1 MIEAV
6 TELKRLRALV
16 RSWKKQ
22 GLRVALV
29 PTMGNL
35 HEGHFTLVRQ
45 ARRHADKVV
54 ASVFVNPT
62 QFGPNEDFD
71 RYPRTPQADV
81 EGLTAAGCDLAWM
94 PSVEQMYPLGVDMTT
109 RICVPG
115 TVAAVL
121 EGASRPGHFDGVCT
135 VVSRLFNQVTPDV
148 ALFGKKDYQQLAV
161 IRQLVAELQFPLE
174 IIGAEIVREDD
185 GLARSSRN
193 QYLDEAARAAAPQLH
208 RVLREMRAAC
218 AAGLPREL
226 VEQSAAAALA
236 DAGFVVDY
244 AVVRQRDLAEPA
256 DDQPDDQPGERVALL
271 AARIGN
277 TRLIDNLEF

>member
-81 EGLTAAGCDLAWM
+81 EGLAAAGCDLAWM

-174 IIGAEIVREDD
+174 IIGVEIVREDD

-256 DDQPDDQPGERVALL
+256 DDQPGERVALL
-271 AARIGN
+271 AARIGS

>member
-1 MIEAV
+1 MIETV
-6 TELKRLRALV
+6 TELPRLRALV

-35 HEGHFTLVRQ
+35 HEGHFSLVRQ
-45 ARRHADKVV
+45 ARQHADKVV

-62 QFGPNEDFD
+62 QFGPNEDFE
-71 RYPRTPQADV
+71 RYPRTPQADI
-81 EGLTAAGCDLAWM
+81 EGLDAAGCDVAWM
-94 PSVEQMYPLGVDMTT
+94 PTVEQMYPLGVAMTT
-109 RICVPG
+109 RMTVPG
-115 TVAAVL
+115 PVTAVL

-161 IRQLVAELQFPLE
+161 IRQLVAELQFPLQV
-174 IIGAEIVREDD
+174 IGAEIVRETD

-193 QYLDEAARAAAPQLH
+193 QYLNEVERAAAPQLH

-218 AAGLPREL
+218 AAGLPRQL
-226 VEQSAAAALA
+226 VEQSAAEVLA
-236 DAGFVVDY
+236 EAGFAVDY
-244 AVVRQRDLAEPA
+244 AVVRQRDLSEPE
-256 DDQPDDQPGERVALL
+256 DGQSGERVALL
-271 AARIGN
+271 AARIGS
-277 TRLIDNLEF
+277 TRLIDNIEF

>member
-1 MIEAV
+1 MIETV
-6 TELKRLRALV
+6 TQLKRLRALV
-16 RSWKKQ
+16 RSWKKA
-22 GLRVALV
+22 GLKVALV

-71 RYPRTPQADV
+71 RYPRTPEADAA
-81 EGLTAAGCDLAWM
+81 GLEAAGCDVAWM
-94 PSVEQMYPLGVDMTT
+94 PGVEEMYPLGLAHTT
-109 RICVPG
+109 TVSVAG
-115 TVAAVL
+115 EVAAVL
-121 EGASRPGHFDGVCT
+121 EGARRPGHFDGVCT

-161 IRQLVAELQFPLE
+161 IRQLVAELQFPLD
-174 IIGAEIVREDD
+174 IIGVDIVREDG

-193 QYLDEAARAAAPQLH
+193 QYLSEADREAAPQLY

-218 AAGLPREL
+218 AAGLPRDL
-226 VEQSAAAALA
+226 VEQSAVAALVE
-236 DAGFVVDY
+236 AGFDVDY
-244 AVVRQRDLAEPA
+244 AVVRNRDLSEPA
-256 DDQPDDQPGERVALL
+256 DVAVVGESVALL
-271 AARIGN
+271 AARIGT

>member
-1 MIEAV
+1 MIETV
-6 TELKRLRALV
+6 TEIKRLRALV
-16 RSWKKQ
+16 RSWKKE
-22 GLRVALV
+22 GKRVALV

-81 EGLTAAGCDLAWM
+81 EGLAAAGCDLAWM

-109 RICVPG
+109 RISVPG
-115 TVAAVL
+115 TVTAVL

-135 VVSRLFNQVTPDV
+135 VVTRLFNQVTPDV

-174 IIGAEIVREDD
+174 VIGAEIVREDD

-193 QYLDEAARAAAPQLH
+193 QYLSEAERAAAPQLH

-226 VEQSAAAALA
+226 VEQSAAAALGE
-236 DAGFVVDY
+236 AGFVVDY
-244 AVVRQRDLAEPA
+244 AVVRQRDLAEPVDGQA
-256 DDQPDDQPGERVALL
+256 GERVALL
-271 AARIGN
+271 AARIGS

>member
-6 TELKRLRALV
+6 TEIKRLRALV
-16 RSWKKQ
+16 RSWKKE
-22 GLRVALV
+22 GKRVALM

-81 EGLTAAGCDLAWM
+81 EGLAAAGCDLAWM
-94 PSVEQMYPLGVDMTT
+94 PSVAQMYPLGVEMTT
-109 RICVPG
+109 RVSVPG

-148 ALFGKKDYQQLAV
+148 AVFGKKDYQQLAV
-161 IRQLVAELQFPLE
+161 IRQLVAEMQFPLD
-174 IIGAEIVREDD
+174 IVGAEIVREDD

-193 QYLDEAARAAAPQLH
+193 QYLDEAARAAAPQLY

-226 VEQSAAAALA
+226 VEQSASAALT

-256 DDQPDDQPGERVALL
+256 DDVPGERVALL
-271 AARIGN
+271 AARIGS

>member
-1 MIEAV
+1 MIETV
-6 TELKRLRALV
+6 TQLKRLRALV
-16 RSWKKQ
+16 RSWKKD
-22 GLRVALV
+22 GLKVALV

-71 RYPRTPQADV
+71 RYPRTPQADAA
-81 EGLTAAGCDLAWM
+81 GLEAAGCDVAWM
-94 PSVEQMYPLGVDMTT
+94 PAVEQMYPLGIELATT
-109 RICVPG
+109 VSVPG
-115 TVAAVL
+115 VVTSVL

-161 IRQLVAELQFPLE
+161 IRQMVAELQFPLE
-174 IIGAEIVREDD
+174 IIGVDIVREAD

-193 QYLDEAARAAAPQLH
+193 QYLGEVERAAAPQLH

-218 AAGLPREL
+218 AAGLPREV
-226 VEQSAAAALA
+226 VEASAAAALT
-236 DAGFVVDY
+236 DAGFSVDY
-244 AVVRQRDLAEPA
+244 AVVRKRDFSLPEDGQA
-256 DDQPDDQPGERVALL
+256 DERVALL
-271 AARIGN
+271 AARIGA

>member
-1 MIEAV
+1 MIETV
-6 TELKRLRALV
+6 TEIKRLRALV
-16 RSWKKQ
+16 RSWKKE
-22 GLRVALV
+22 GKRVALV

-35 HEGHFTLVRQ
+35 HDGHFTLVRQ
-45 ARRHADKVV
+45 ARRYADKVV

-81 EGLTAAGCDLAWM
+81 EGLAAAGCDLAWM
-94 PSVEQMYPLGVDMTT
+94 PSVEQMYPLGVEMTT
-109 RICVPG
+109 RISVPG
-115 TVAAVL
+115 TVTAVL

-174 IIGAEIVREDD
+174 VIGVEIVREDD

-193 QYLDEAARAAAPQLH
+193 QYLGEVERTAAPQLH

-226 VEQSAAAALA
+226 VEQSAAAALTE
-236 DAGFVVDY
+236 AGFVVDY
-244 AVVRQRDLAEPA
+244 AVVRQRDLAEPV
-256 DDQPDDQPGERVALL
+256 DGEPGERVALL
-271 AARIGN
+271 AARIGS

>member
-1 MIEAV
+1 MIETV
-6 TELKRLRALV
+6 TEIKRLRALV
-16 RSWKKQ
+16 RSWKKE
-22 GLRVALV
+22 GKRVALV

-81 EGLTAAGCDLAWM
+81 EGLAAAGCDLAWM

-109 RICVPG
+109 RISVPG
-115 TVAAVL
+115 TVTAVL

-174 IIGAEIVREDD
+174 VIGAEIVREDD

-193 QYLDEAARAAAPQLH
+193 QYLSEAERAAAPQLH

-226 VEQSAAAALA
+226 VEQSAAAALGE
-236 DAGFVVDY
+236 AGFVVDY
-244 AVVRQRDLAEPA
+244 AVVRQRDLAEPVDGQA
-256 DDQPDDQPGERVALL
+256 GERVALL
-271 AARIGN
+271 AARIGS

>member
-6 TELKRLRALV
+6 DQLKRLRALV
-16 RSWKKQ
+16 RSWKKD
-22 GLRVALV
+22 GLKVALV

-45 ARRHADKVV
+45 ARRHADRVV

-71 RYPRTPQADV
+71 RYPRTPEADLA
-81 EGLTAAGCDLAWM
+81 GLEAAGCDVAWM
-94 PSVEQMYPLGVDMTT
+94 PSVEEMYPLGLARATSVS
-109 RICVPG
+109 VQG
-115 TVAAVL
+115 AVAEVL
-121 EGASRPGHFDGVCT
+121 EGERRPGHFDGVCT
-135 VVSRLFNQVTPDV
+135 VVSRLFHQAMPDV

-161 IRQLVAELQFPLE
+161 IRQLVDELQFPLQV
-174 IIGAEIVREDD
+174 IGVDIVREDD

-193 QYLDEAARAAAPQLH
+193 QYLDPHQRESAPQLY

-218 AAGLPREL
+218 AAGLPRQM
-226 VEQSAAAALA
+226 VEKSAAEALA
-236 DAGFVVDY
+236 AGGFEVDY
-244 AVVRQRDLAEPA
+244 AVVRNRDLSEPGE
-256 DDQPDDQPGERVALL
+256 DSTGERVALL
-271 AARIGN
+271 AAKLGS

>member
-1 MIEAV
+1 MIETV
-6 TELKRLRALV
+6 TEIKRLRALV
-16 RSWKKQ
+16 RSWKKE
-22 GLRVALV
+22 GKRVALV

-35 HEGHFTLVRQ
+35 HDGHFTLVRQ
-45 ARRHADKVV
+45 ARRYADKVV

-81 EGLTAAGCDLAWM
+81 EGLAAAGCDLAWM
-94 PSVEQMYPLGVDMTT
+94 PSVEQMYPLGVEMTT
-109 RICVPG
+109 RISVPG
-115 TVAAVL
+115 TVTAVL

-161 IRQLVAELQFPLE
+161 IRQLVAELQFPLDVV
-174 IIGAEIVREDD
+174 GVEIVREDD

-193 QYLDEAARAAAPQLH
+193 QYLGEVERTAAPQLH

-226 VEQSAAAALA
+226 VEQSAAAALTE
-236 DAGFVVDY
+236 AGFAVDY
-244 AVVRQRDLAEPA
+244 AVVRQRDLAEPV
-256 DDQPDDQPGERVALL
+256 DGEPGERVALL
-271 AARIGN
+271 AARIGS

>member
-81 EGLTAAGCDLAWM
+81 EGLAAAGCDLAWM

-174 IIGAEIVREDD
+174 IIGVEIVREDD

-193 QYLDEAARAAAPQLH
+193 QYLDEVARAAAPQLH

-256 DDQPDDQPGERVALL
+256 DDQPGERVALL

>member
-81 EGLTAAGCDLAWM
+81 EGLAAAGCDLAWM

-256 DDQPDDQPGERVALL
+256 DDQPGERVALL
-271 AARIGN
+271 AARIGS

>member
-1 MIEAV
+1 MIETV
-6 TELKRLRALV
+6 TQLKRLRALV
-16 RSWKKQ
+16 RSWKKA
-22 GLRVALV
+22 GLKVALV

-45 ARRHADKVV
+45 ARGHADKVV

-71 RYPRTPQADV
+71 RYPRTPEADAA
-81 EGLTAAGCDLAWM
+81 GLEAAGCDLAWM
-94 PSVEQMYPLGVDMTT
+94 PSVEEMYPLGLERTT
-109 RICVPG
+109 
-115 TVAAVL
+115 TVSVAGPVAGVL
-121 EGASRPGHFDGVCT
+121 EGERRPGHFDGVCT

-161 IRQLVAELQFPLE
+161 IRQLVAELQFPLD
-174 IIGAEIVREDD
+174 IVGVDIVREDD

-193 QYLDEAARAAAPQLH
+193 QYLSAEQRAAAPQLYQ
-208 RVLREMRAAC
+208 VLRQMRAAC
-218 AAGLPREL
+218 AAGLPRDL

-236 DAGFVVDY
+236 DAGFEVDY
-244 AVVRQRDLAEPA
+244 AVVCSRDLSVPEVPVIG
-256 DDQPDDQPGERVALL
+256 DSIALL
-271 AARIGN
+271 AARTGS

>member
-1 MIEAV
+1 MIETV
-6 TELKRLRALV
+6 TEIKRLRALV
-16 RSWKKQ
+16 RSWKKE
-22 GLRVALV
+22 GKRVALV

-81 EGLTAAGCDLAWM
+81 EGLAAAGCDLAWM

-109 RICVPG
+109 RISVPG
-115 TVAAVL
+115 TVTAVL

-174 IIGAEIVREDD
+174 VIGAEIVREDD

-193 QYLDEAARAAAPQLH
+193 QYLSEAERAVAPQLH

-226 VEQSAAAALA
+226 VEQSAAAALGE
-236 DAGFVVDY
+236 AGFVVDY
-244 AVVRQRDLAEPA
+244 AVVRQRDLAEPVDGQA
-256 DDQPDDQPGERVALL
+256 GERVALL
-271 AARIGN
+271 AARIGS

>member
-1 MIEAV
+1 MIETV
-6 TELKRLRALV
+6 TEIKRLRALV
-16 RSWKKQ
+16 RSWKKE
-22 GLRVALV
+22 GKRVALV

-35 HEGHFTLVRQ
+35 HDGHFTLVRQ
-45 ARRHADKVV
+45 ARRYADKVV

-81 EGLTAAGCDLAWM
+81 EGLAAAGCDLAWM
-94 PSVEQMYPLGVDMTT
+94 PSVEQMYPLGVEMTT
-109 RICVPG
+109 RISVPG
-115 TVAAVL
+115 TVTAVL

-161 IRQLVAELQFPLE
+161 IRQLVAELQFPLDVV
-174 IIGAEIVREDD
+174 GVEIVREDD

-193 QYLDEAARAAAPQLH
+193 QYLGEVERAAAPQLH

-226 VEQSAAAALA
+226 VEQSAAAALTE
-236 DAGFVVDY
+236 AGFVVDY
-244 AVVRQRDLAEPA
+244 AVVRQRDLAEPV
-256 DDQPDDQPGERVALL
+256 DGEPGERVALL
-271 AARIGN
+271 AARIGS

>member
-1 MIEAV
+1 MIETV
-6 TELKRLRALV
+6 TEIKRLRALV
-16 RSWKKQ
+16 RSWKKE
-22 GLRVALV
+22 GKRVALV

-81 EGLTAAGCDLAWM
+81 EGLAAAGCDLAWM

-109 RICVPG
+109 RISVPG
-115 TVAAVL
+115 TVTAVL

-174 IIGAEIVREDD
+174 VIGAEIVREDD

-193 QYLDEAARAAAPQLH
+193 QYLGEAERAAAPQLH

-218 AAGLPREL
+218 AAGLPRQL
-226 VEQSAAAALA
+226 VEQSAAAALGE
-236 DAGFVVDY
+236 AGFVVDY
-244 AVVRQRDLAEPA
+244 AVVRQRDLAEPVDGQA
-256 DDQPDDQPGERVALL
+256 GERVALL
-271 AARIGN
+271 AARIGS

>member
-81 EGLTAAGCDLAWM
+81 EGLAAAGCDLAWM

-226 VEQSAAAALA
+226 VEQSAAAALV

-256 DDQPDDQPGERVALL
+256 DDQPGERVALL

>member
-1 MIEAV
+1 MIETV
-6 TELKRLRALV
+6 TEIKRLRALV
-16 RSWKKQ
+16 RSWKKE
-22 GLRVALV
+22 GKRVALV

-81 EGLTAAGCDLAWM
+81 EGLAAAGCDLAWM

-109 RICVPG
+109 RVSVPG
-115 TVAAVL
+115 TVTTVL

-174 IIGAEIVREDD
+174 VIGAEIVREDD

-193 QYLDEAARAAAPQLH
+193 QYLDEAQRAVAPQLH

-226 VEQSAAAALA
+226 VEQSATAALA

-244 AVVRQRDLAEPA
+244 AVVRQRDLVEPVDGQA
-256 DDQPDDQPGERVALL
+256 GERVALL
-271 AARIGN
+271 AARIGS

>member
-1 MIEAV
+1 MIETV
-6 TELKRLRALV
+6 TQLKRLRALV
-16 RSWKKQ
+16 RSWKKA
-22 GLRVALV
+22 GLKVALV

-62 QFGPNEDFD
+62 QFGPNEDYD
-71 RYPRTPQADV
+71 RYPRTPEADAA
-81 EGLTAAGCDLAWM
+81 GLEAAGCEVAWM
-94 PSVEQMYPLGVDMTT
+94 PSVEQMYPLGLERTT
-109 RICVPG
+109 
-115 TVAAVL
+115 TVSVNGPVAELL
-121 EGASRPGHFDGVCT
+121 EGERRPGHFDGVCT

-174 IIGAEIVREDD
+174 IVGVDIVREDD

-193 QYLDEAARAAAPQLH
+193 QYLSEAERAAAPQLH

-226 VEQSAAAALA
+226 VEQSAAAALT
-236 DAGFVVDY
+236 DAGFEVDY
-244 AVVRQRDLAEPA
+244 AVVRNRDLSEPSDA
-256 DDQPDDQPGERVALL
+256 VLIGGSVALL
-271 AARIGN
+271 AARIGT

>member
-1 MIEAV
+1 MIETV
-6 TELKRLRALV
+6 TQLKRLRALV
-16 RSWKKQ
+16 RSWKKE

-81 EGLTAAGCDLAWM
+81 TGLEAAGCDVAWM
-94 PSVEQMYPLGVDMTT
+94 PDVEQMYPLGLDQVTT
-109 RICVPG
+109 VSVNG
-115 TVAAVL
+115 EVAGVL
-121 EGASRPGHFDGVCT
+121 EGERRPGHFDGVCT
-135 VVSRLFNQVTPDV
+135 VVSRLFHQVGPDV

-161 IRQLVAELQFPLE
+161 IEQLVAELQFPLE
-174 IIGAEIVREDD
+174 LVGVDIVREDD

-193 QYLDEAARAAAPQLH
+193 QYLDEAERAAAPQLY
-208 RVLREMRAAC
+208 RVLRQMRAAC
-218 AAGLPREL
+218 AAGLPHEM
-226 VEQSAAAALA
+226 VQTSAAEALTE
-236 DAGFVVDY
+236 AGFVVDY
-244 AVVRQRDLAEPA
+244 AVVRRRDLGMAE
-256 DDQPDDQPGERVALL
+256 DGIDQPRVALL

-277 TRLIDNLEF
+277 TRLIDNIEF

>member
-1 MIEAV
+1 MIETV
-6 TELKRLRALV
+6 TEIKRLRALV
-16 RSWKKQ
+16 RSWKKE
-22 GLRVALV
+22 GKRVALV

-81 EGLTAAGCDLAWM
+81 EGLAAAGCDLAWM

-109 RICVPG
+109 RISVPG
-115 TVAAVL
+115 TVTAVL

-174 IIGAEIVREDD
+174 VIGAEIVREDD

-193 QYLDEAARAAAPQLH
+193 QYLSEAERAAAPQLH

-218 AAGLPREL
+218 AAGLPRQL
-226 VEQSAAAALA
+226 VEQSAAAALGE
-236 DAGFVVDY
+236 AGFVVDY
-244 AVVRQRDLAEPA
+244 AVVRQRDLAEPVDGQA
-256 DDQPDDQPGERVALL
+256 GERVALL
-271 AARIGN
+271 AARIGS